1 MVFCTLQSGS
11 ILWSP
16 LQAFVVFVAST
27 VRLFITRWKS
37 ELKVCCKR
45 VNENG
50 NPIKDSVPWWLRVD
64 VHERTRRAVC
74 TREVNESFQHTAH
87 SRSNNRTTIYLQ
99 QQQQQ
104 QQQQTGPTA
113 VAATRSSG
121 AGPAA
126 RVALVAARCWSLSRV
141 LCVTWSC
148 TPEYYS
154 VVRERIYFVGDVC
167 CSGCFAT
174 TRKKIRP
181 LKPRQK

>member
-87 SRSNNRTTIYLQ
+87 SRSNNRTTIFS
-99 QQQQQ
+99 QQQQ

-113 VAATRSSG
+113 VAAARSSG
-121 AGPAA
+121 GGAAAGAA
-126 RVALVAARCWSLSRV
+126 SYERASLLS
-141 LCVTWSC
+141 
-148 TPEYYS
+148 S
-154 VVRERIYFVGDVC
+154 V
-167 CSGCFAT
+167 
-174 TRKKIRP
+174 
-181 LKPRQK
+181 